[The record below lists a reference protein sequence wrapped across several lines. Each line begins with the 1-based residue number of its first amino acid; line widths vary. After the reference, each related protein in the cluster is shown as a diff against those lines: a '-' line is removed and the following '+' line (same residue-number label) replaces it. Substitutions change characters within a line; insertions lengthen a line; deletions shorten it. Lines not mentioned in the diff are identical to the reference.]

1 MWWPLKLPWGTNPG
15 SPPMNGIWA
24 EACDVENAMALETS
38 ATDAADPNKTLEN
51 LGIVISL
58 RSPTGPRVLP

>member
-1 MWWPLKLPWGTNPG
+1 
-15 SPPMNGIWA
+15 MNGIWA